1 MEKPR
6 KHLSS
11 IANAFL
17 QKCAQSLNTLVKEF
31 ESGWSP
37 ESGNYSKRLV
47 EFCSRK
53 ALSDLCCNI
62 EEKIADGSFS
72 RFTFDMMLAW
82 ETPNSQVE
90 ESHEESVAKEKEDRK
105 PPKSMTQGQDD
116 VSLFY
121 SDIMPLLVDHG
132 PSIGEDAFVWLGSM
146 VPLST
151 DVVNG
156 KFIFGA
162 LTAPTA
168 YRLHFPAYDK
178 FIREMDSC
186 TKQLQKQAKAKGVE
200 LADDEFIL
208 HVEGT
213 ASTQRVVRQ
222 IGGSSWPGRLTLT
235 NYALYFEASGVISYE
250 DALKIDL
257 SKDVEQ
263 NVKPTAS
270 GPWGAPLFD
279 KAISYESS
287 DLSESIIFEFPE
299 VTSSTRRDLW
309 RALIKE
315 VILLHQFLSG
325 HKVESL
331 ILAWEMHA
339 RTILGVIRLH
349 AASELL
355 RLSSP
360 APASFLIFSL
370 YDELPKG
377 DCVLEELAESLKHTN
392 TTHQC
397 SASSILRSLN
407 MPNPSVPSEEVRV
420 GDEATGDMITQTEN
434 LSSLESSINI
444 TREEAKELGVAK
456 ATAKGLKEEGIADS
470 IAVLLDLLSPLK
482 QVASW
487 FEEIIQ
493 WHRPALTLFVILNI
507 FIITYKEWFAKA
519 MAACLLWVAAIML
532 KARQERVDE
541 KCQEIVVRT
550 GSDQTTVESIVNA
563 QHGLRTA
570 QEILC
575 QANIGLLKIRA
586 IFLWKGEKQ
595 TKHVVM
601 VLVGLA
607 TLLAIVPLK
616 FIIIGAVFHK
626 FILTSTLGKYIDT
639 DRGNRRLKEWWDS
652 IPVVPVRTVDKAP
665 DDQTGCKPVP
675 K

>member
-1 MEKPR
+1 M
-6 KHLSS
+6 
-11 IANAFL
+11 
-17 QKCAQSLNTLVKEF
+17 VKEF

-37 ESGNYSKRLV
+37 DSGNYSKKLV
-47 EFCSRK
+47 EFCSGK
-53 ALSDLCCNI
+53 VLSDLCCNI

-90 ESHEESVAKEKEDRK
+90 ESHKESVAKEKEDSK
-105 PPKSMTQGQDD
+105 PPERVTQVQDD

-146 VPLST
+146 VPLLT
-151 DVVNG
+151 DVVNR
-156 KFIFGA
+156 KFIFEA
-162 LTAPTA
+162 LTAPMA
-168 YRLHFPAYDK
+168 YQLHFPAFDK
-178 FIREMDSC
+178 FIREMASC
-186 TKQLQKQAKAKGVE
+186 TKQLQNQAKPKGVE

-222 IGGSSWPGRLTLT
+222 IKGSSWPGRLTLT
-235 NYALYFEASGVISYE
+235 NYALYFETSGVISYE

-263 NVKPTAS
+263 DVKPTAI

-287 DLSESIIFEFPE
+287 DLSESIIFGFPE

-309 RALIKE
+309 LALIKE
-315 VILLHQFLSG
+315 VILLHRFLSG
-325 HKVESL
+325 HKVESP

-339 RTILGVIRLH
+339 RTILGVIRLL
-349 AASELL
+349 AARELL

-360 APASFLIFSL
+360 APTSFLIFLL

-377 DCVLEELAESLKHTN
+377 DYVLEELAENLKNTN
-392 TTHQC
+392 TAHQC

-407 MPNPSVPSEEVRV
+407 MPNPSVPSEEVRIR
-420 GDEATGDMITQTEN
+420 DEATGEVINQAEN
-434 LSSLESSINI
+434 LSSLESSINLA
-444 TREEAKELGVAK
+444 REEAKELGVAK
-456 ATAKGLKEEGIADS
+456 ATAEELKEEGIADS
-470 IAVLLDLLSPLK
+470 IAILLDLVSPLK
-482 QVASW
+482 EVVPW
-487 FEEIIQ
+487 FEEVIQ
-493 WHRPALTLFVILNI
+493 WQRPALTLFVVLNI
-507 FIITYKEWFAKA
+507 AIITYKEWFAKA
-519 MAACLLWVAAIML
+519 MAACFLWVGAKML
-532 KARQERVDE
+532 MARQERVNE

-550 GSDQTTVESIVNA
+550 GSDETTVESIVNA
-563 QHGLRTA
+563 QHGLQTA
-570 QEILC
+570 LEILR
-575 QANIGLLKIRA
+575 QANIALLKIRA

-595 TKHVVM
+595 AKHVVM

-607 TLLAIVPLK
+607 TILVIVPLK

-626 FILTSTLGKYIDT
+626 FILTSKLGKYIDT

-652 IPVVPVRTVDKAP
+652 IPVVPVRTVDKAS
-665 DDQTGCKPVP
+665 DDQTGCKAMQE
-675 K
+675 